1 MRRQVFKISIGQILL
16 IIIVMCAV
24 IWGLSLV
31 NKEDAP
37 EELEV
42 VENISIDN
50 TVASNNFDQTFS
62 TVEENLESTSTKED
76 EIVFVTSVLDNGDDT
91 YTLSGIKYKKYV
103 LSQSELQYAIDDG
116 ELFLNEEPYT
126 LFEVEEDV
134 FELYPEN
141 SEICVYNI
149 RLDEDNNYILEA
161 NTELSDCW
169 RLSEE
174 VCKVKVGKDIKVVD
188 FNGDKKTVEEVF
200 DNMENKIPEET
211 THPVSSRTFR
221 FTIKNGKCTK
231 VENVLTSI

>member
-24 IWGLSLV
+24 VWGLSLV
-31 NKEDAP
+31 NKDDVVED
-37 EELEV
+37 LDV
-42 VENISIDN
+42 TENISIDN

-62 TVEENLESTSTKED
+62 TVEENIEETSTKDD

-126 LFEVEEDV
+126 LLEVEENV

-141 SEICVYNI
+141 SDICVYNI
-149 RLDEDNNYILEA
+149 RLDEENNYILEA
-161 NTELSDCW
+161 NTELSNCW

-174 VCKVKVGKDIKVVD
+174 VCKVKVEKDIKVED
-188 FNGDKKTVEEVF
+188 YNGDKKTAEEVF

-211 THPVSSRTFR
+211 THPLSSRTFR

-231 VENVLTSI
+231 VEDVLTSK